1 MTAPARVPDTLD
13 VTVHPEFVHQLAKP
27 LDAGARHHGAQI
39 VGLVAAPGLHAFQ
52 DGGGLRGQAM
62 HTDRTAGWGFW
73 PGRPGGGYNRQMPAT
88 LSPRD
93 RASLKAR
100 AHRLAPVVRI
110 GQARITPEV
119 AAEVDRALTAH
130 ELIKVSIAVDDRAE
144 RRALGDTLAER
155 LDASPVHRVGKIL
168 ILWRRRAEDA

>member
-1 MTAPARVPDTLD
+1 
-13 VTVHPEFVHQLAKP
+13 
-27 LDAGARHHGAQI
+27 
-39 VGLVAAPGLHAFQ
+39 
-52 DGGGLRGQAM
+52 
-62 HTDRTAGWGFW
+62 
-73 PGRPGGGYNRQMPAT
+73 MPAT